1 MENIDNKKVIIISA
15 PSGSGKTTIVHHLL
29 EYFPML
35 EFSISACSRDP
46 RNNEKHSKDY
56 YFLSIQN
63 FKEKIKNQEFLEW
76 EEVYKDHF
84 YGTLKSEVNR
94 IWDKNHIVVFDVDVV
109 GGNNLKKHFKEK
121 ALSIFIAPP
130 SFEVLEERLKNRGT
144 DSEENIKKRIDKA
157 QFEMTFSPHFDITI
171 INDNL
176 EIAIT
181 QTKNAIQN
189 FIQS

>member
-94 IWDKNHIVVFDVDVV
+94 IWDKNHIVIFDVDVV

-157 QFEMTFSPHFDITI
+157 QFEMTFSPNFDITI

-181 QTKNAIQN
+181 QTKSAIQN